1 MVWLGVADF
10 DLPFWAY
17 NVPLLESFM
26 TSTALSCSLH
36 PQLRAVHFIL
46 VLSSLSLQF
55 QLWHPLVLVS
65 FVSSFY
71 YWVSFGA
78 YPHPLVISI
87 ILVSEL
93 IFSSSWSPI
102 GDLTWSCRPQSL
114 SLGVQCPHFEVC
126 SFHYSLVLF
135 IASTSQSDSFYL
147 SYKFVI
153 DSLSF
158 VVSSGFSFIC
168 VVLLL
173 LSFIWGIP
181 PSLSHFDFPC

>member
-1 MVWLGVADF
+1 MSWYFLHLGHPLVVWLEVTDRN
-10 DLPFWAY
+10 LLFWPYSA
-17 NVPLLESFM
+17 PLLESFM
-26 TSTALSCSLH
+26 TSTTLSCSLH
-36 PQLRAVHFIL
+36 SQPRVVHFIL

-102 GDLTWSCRPQSL
+102 GDLTWSRRPRSP
-114 SLGVQCPHFEVC
+114 SLGVQCPHLRVVHFISSQCC
-126 SFHYSLVLF
+126 SLH
-135 IASTSQSDSFYL
+135 
-147 SYKFVI
+147 
-153 DSLSF
+153 
-158 VVSSGFSFIC
+158 
-168 VVLLL
+168 
-173 LSFIWGIP
+173 P
-181 PSLSHFDFPC
+181 